1 MRKRWGRNAV
11 ITMIA
16 SSLMLAGC
24 SSDGGSKKEAAPEGT
39 ENVVH
44 TTGFPI
50 VDQTVDLKMF
60 TRIAPVNG
68 PFKEM
73 PVFQDYEKLSNVKV
87 EFIEAPT
94 DGFQEK
100 KTCCSPPMSCLM
112 PCSAPVCRRLRPFVT
127 DRQDS

>member
-1 MRKRWGRNAV
+1 MLKRWGRNAV
-11 ITMIA
+11 ISMIV

-24 SSDGGSKKEAAPEGT
+24 SSDGGSKKEAAPEAA

-50 VDQTVDLKMF
+50 VDQAVELKMF

-94 DGFQEK
+94 DGFQER
-100 KTCCSPPMSCLM
+100 KTCCLLPTSCLM
-112 PCSAPVCRRLRPFVT
+112 PCSAPVCRRSRPFAT
-127 DRQDS
+127 DRQAN